1 MNWNRFHRPDFLH
14 IKLAKVEEQRRKDL
28 TLAQVQNEENRH
40 TLETYT
46 QNKEQMLRRAS
57 QVTFMAS

>member
-1 MNWNRFHRPDFLH
+1 MSRNCFHWRDFLH
-14 IKLAKVEEQRRKDL
+14 KKLAKIEEQRRKDL

-40 TLETYT
+40 MLQTHT

-57 QVTFMAS
+57 